1 MNDTPDLTCELK
13 LFLIENLKALPRES
27 RDLCFSLGKGG
38 GVGEHVTLLFPHKN
52 DPDIHD

>member
-38 GVGEHVTLLFPHKN
+38 GGEHVTLLFPHKN